1 MDGLQVAVGT
11 CTTPGTCTSW
21 AQLSVKLALRFSTN
35 AVIPSLRSLWD
46 KQRGEVWGGLQ
57 WPCYHSCHGADP
69 PTHGGKGGVKEALLC
84 PVPLRQCRFKG

>member
-11 CTTPGTCTSW
+11 CTTPGTCTSR

-46 KQRGEVWGGLQ
+46 KQRGEVWGGCSG
-57 WPCYHSCHGADP
+57 PVI
-69 PTHGGKGGVKEALLC
+69 THAMGLIPLLT
-84 PVPLRQCRFKG
+84 VAKVA